1 LSVAGDFNIP
11 RIGGFLDFGYCKFYH
26 LLPDLRRLDMPIYQC
41 WGVQRSEPWLP
52 PDYLKQINLVPT
64 SSEIQVLWYYY
75 RETLTSKQKETL
87 DAKFLPYDKAS
98 YPALGHS
105 ASRPGHVELAS
116 RSSASTSN
124 LHVPSRQTSSAH
136 ENVNSLDVPAT
147 VDAPSFPPV
156 VPYSGQKRGEDWKTF
171 FSRREKANKVSLEAE
186 SAVDK
191 QARESRQKHANK
203 QKAPG
208 KKGAR
213 VYVWDEIDGHRIRRP
228 AGRQHVDA
236 VWEDYGDQ
244 QRRYDAFRDEWD
256 LCSEFGED
264 DPYYS
269 DDDHETPLLDFPLP
283 RVGVDQNDDIEM
295 PTCLLPEEPLNLPL
309 GPDRSV
315 YDLQQAHRQEDPED
329 APDAYQFSDTA
340 EDRAYY
346 RFGFVNPVAQIAPP
360 VTSRQPTSWNF
371 CREYLG
377 NGRWLGTVSVSS
389 SAAPPPEVQASMC
402 IFFDFLLHSN
412 KIDNIPDE
420 IFDARTQR
428 LDTGLVHLRSECI
441 DGTKYYFLRPKNVPN
456 APFEVV
462 FTSAPTVVE
471 VLRRQWGLDLFGLVR
486 ELLDRG
492 MQFKTCITGTLT
504 QPPAPLTLRFTGLG
518 YRPPNYKPDV
528 TDYDAYQH
536 IRDEFLNSPRGRAML
551 LHGGII
557 SRLAKHVVHYQ
568 HVFDGPTP
576 DVMSS
581 GSLIPGQSVGYWD
594 DALTEHEINIICGVY
609 KVDTDQRASSTQTT
623 DVSWWP
629 KPSAWAAAGFNV
641 GYWSEDCEHWFQTH
655 LNKIREDQFQ
665 LRSPSAWKNGL
676 RFNQSTAKVVAKNN
690 ERAAEYLARYNF

>member
-1 LSVAGDFNIP
+1 
-11 RIGGFLDFGYCKFYH
+11 
-26 LLPDLRRLDMPIYQC
+26 
-41 WGVQRSEPWLP
+41 
-52 PDYLKQINLVPT
+52 
-64 SSEIQVLWYYY
+64 IQVLWYYY

-315 YDLQQAHRQEDPED
+315 KLIVKKIQKTHQTP
-329 APDAYQFSDTA
+329 
-340 EDRAYY
+340 
-346 RFGFVNPVAQIAPP
+346 I
-360 VTSRQPTSWNF
+360 
-371 CREYLG
+371 
-377 NGRWLGTVSVSS
+377 SS
-389 SAAPPPEVQASMC
+389 
-402 IFFDFLLHSN
+402 
-412 KIDNIPDE
+412 
-420 IFDARTQR
+420 
-428 LDTGLVHLRSECI
+428 
-441 DGTKYYFLRPKNVPN
+441 
-456 APFEVV
+456 
-462 FTSAPTVVE
+462 
-471 VLRRQWGLDLFGLVR
+471 
-486 ELLDRG
+486 
-492 MQFKTCITGTLT
+492 
-504 QPPAPLTLRFTGLG
+504 LTLR
-518 YRPPNYKPDV
+518 K
-528 TDYDAYQH
+528 
-536 IRDEFLNSPRGRAML
+536 IGRT
-551 LHGGII
+551 ID
-557 SRLAKHVVHYQ
+557 LA
-568 HVFDGPTP
+568 
-576 DVMSS
+576 
-581 GSLIPGQSVGYWD
+581 L
-594 DALTEHEINIICGVY
+594 
-609 KVDTDQRASSTQTT
+609 
-623 DVSWWP
+623 
-629 KPSAWAAAGFNV
+629 
-641 GYWSEDCEHWFQTH
+641 
-655 LNKIREDQFQ
+655 
-665 LRSPSAWKNGL
+665 
-676 RFNQSTAKVVAKNN
+676 
-690 ERAAEYLARYNF
+690 